1 MGRHVWHRLAR
12 RVGLFSACVT
22 VLLFLVSPGSG
33 AIGRMV
39 ATRPPAKRAAIDTAV
54 AKIVLDCL

>member
-1 MGRHVWHRLAR
+1 
-12 RVGLFSACVT
+12 VT